1 MKMPHRSP
9 PGKRKIASES
19 PATTSLK
26 KQRVSVEDANE
37 KLKIEE
43 GADALLDLAGISRES
58 TSRSISPVSPPS
70 NNNKTNHNNNIEVK
84 SET

>member
-9 PGKRKIASES
+9 PGKRKLAES
-19 PATTSLK
+19 PAATSLK
-26 KQRVSVEDANE
+26 KRRVSVEDADE

-43 GADALLDLAGISRES
+43 GADALLNLAGISRES